1 MIKTVS
7 TDKFTMDYCTFG
19 QGDRAFVILPGL
31 SVKSVLGSEDSMQ
44 NAYAQIA
51 DHFTVY
57 VFDRRKDMPP
67 VYTVHDMA
75 RDTALAMEELGLRD
89 ADIFGASQ
97 GGMMG
102 MVIAIEYPHLVH
114 KLVLGSTSAQAGAL
128 AEKVGTEWGN
138 LALAGDTVGL
148 FMAFGEKLY
157 PKETF
162 EQIEGVLRSIAETVS
177 EEDLQRFIIQLE
189 GTRGFNV
196 LDRLPEIRC
205 PVLVLGDETDAVLG
219 VQATR
224 DIIASIPQ
232 AKLHIYDGYGHAA
245 YDTAPDYKDRILQFL
260 LHS

>member
-1 MIKTVS
+1 
-7 TDKFTMDYCTFG
+7 
-19 QGDRAFVILPGL
+19 
-31 SVKSVLGSEDSMQ
+31 
-44 NAYAQIA
+44 
-51 DHFTVY
+51 
-57 VFDRRKDMPP
+57 MPP

-75 RDTALAMEELGLRD
+75 RDTAEAMQELGLIN

-138 LALAGDTVGL
+138 LALAGDAVGL
-148 FMAFGEKLY
+148 FMAFGEKLF
-157 PKETF
+157 PPETF
-162 EQIEGVLRSIAETVS
+162 ELLENVLRETAETVS

-189 GTRGFNV
+189 GTRGFDI

-224 DIIASIPQ
+224 DIIECLHAQPMKGIVQDINECLQ
-232 AKLHIYDGYGHAA
+232 AQATEGTVRVTDDATDVSHVKNEYYIYKNYGHAA